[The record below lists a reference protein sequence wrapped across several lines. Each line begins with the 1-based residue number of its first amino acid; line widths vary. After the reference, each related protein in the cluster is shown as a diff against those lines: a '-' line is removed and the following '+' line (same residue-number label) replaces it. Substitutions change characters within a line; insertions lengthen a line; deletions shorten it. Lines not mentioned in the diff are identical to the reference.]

1 MVLIDIYAMI
11 MINIFPSKIIQKN
24 VSKILILLFN
34 YGSISC

>member
-11 MINIFPSKIIQKN
+11 IINIFPLKIIQKN